1 MPTPEE
7 LMQSEAARR
16 DAILALG
23 EQYAKYVQPKDIADA
38 LRNGKSVDQFRELIM
53 QKMETAHTD
62 TSQLHI
68 GMTQKEVQR
77 YSLGRAL
84 VAALTGDWTKAGL

>member
-7 LMQSEAARR
+7 LMLTESQRR

-23 EQYAKYVQPKDIADA
+23 EQYAKYVAQKDIADA

-62 TSQLHI
+62 TRQLQI
-68 GMTQKEVQR
+68 GMTGKEIR
-77 YSLGRAL
+77 SRPADPCLG
-84 VAALTGDWTKAGL
+84 